1 MGIIPRSVH
10 TIFEQLESLQADYTV
25 RVSFLELYNEELA
38 VRYAVI
44 LLHKQ

>member
-38 VRYAVI
+38 VRYSIRA
-44 LLHKQ
+44 LHKH